1 MPARRWLSVR
11 GGGFS
16 GGNGRFFIAVV
27 GIATEIDYS
36 DRDYEAEAD
45 HQTEFGVVGHGG
57 PEGSDGLRE
66 HFAGAGNV
74 LNEKYAHA

>member
-1 MPARRWLSVR
+1 MSARRRLSVR

-16 GGNGRFFIAVV
+16 GGNGRFFMAVV
-27 GIATEIDYS
+27 GITTEIDYS
-36 DRDYEAEAD
+36 DRDHEAEAD

-66 HFAGAGNV
+66 LFAGAGNV
-74 LNEKYAHA
+74 LH

>member
-1 MPARRWLSVR
+1 LSARRRLSVR

-36 DRDYEAEAD
+36 DRDYEAEAN
-45 HQTEFGVVGHGG
+45 H
-57 PEGSDGLRE
+57 
-66 HFAGAGNV
+66 
-74 LNEKYAHA
+74 